1 MSAINNPALQAF
13 VSQIRDELLVA
24 QVLIERADSGYRL
37 HHIED
42 RDRGAFSLRAL
53 RLSDLR
59 ALVQNTK
66 EGAFR
71 PLKSAP
77 TLPNGWRLKLRDD
90 AELEVALNHLYPGAI
105 ADWFAA
111 QSPVA
116 PVTHFRAFANR
127 QTGMYRIAK
136 LLSDEQVC
144 TVARACCH
152 RNFCLKRRLWSVKGI
167 GPESAG
173 EKSLIPCLEPC
184 AVLLEFARNTMR
196 IEQEGRH
203 TVELQASEFATLN
216 AALEAASSR
225 RSEFGREADFA
236 EPGNPRRA
244 RLLLEKLKPVS
255 ALVKPLPEE

>member
-24 QVLIERADSGYRL
+24 QVLIERADSGYQL

-42 RDRGAFSLRAL
+42 GERGAFSLRSL

-59 ALVQNTK
+59 SLAQGTK
-66 EGAFR
+66 TGAFR

-77 TLPNGWRLKLRDD
+77 TLPNGWKLKVRDD

-105 ADWFAA
+105 ADWFAS
-111 QSPVA
+111 QSPAA

-136 LLSDEQVC
+136 LLTEEQAC
-144 TVARACCH
+144 QVARACCH
-152 RNFCLKRRLWSVKGI
+152 RDFCLKRRLWTVKGL

-184 AVLLEFARNTMR
+184 AVLLEFARHSMR
-196 IEQEGRH
+196 IEQEPRH
-203 TVELQASEFATLN
+203 AVELQASEVATLN
-216 AALEAASSR
+216 AALEAAAGGRGES
-225 RSEFGREADFA
+225 GREADFR

-244 RLLLEKLKPVS
+244 RLLIEKLKPIS
-255 ALVKPLPEE
+255 SLVKPLPEE